1 MVSNTN
7 VPMTPGIFPP
17 RIFQR
22 WAGFGLICVNRA
34 KSRGAIC
41 SIRFAIGSSYK
52 QRLLSFLFVKARL
65 AIPPL
70 LYQYTT
76 AVLYLSINRRLF
88 SSGISKVFSEY
99 AMDLPCV
106 SIFFRSQ
113 YIYTKYLK
121 RSFQVQAFLAFWRY
135 TEIVERTAVCLT
147 SSAVFLFAAFPF
159 CHTDRYDFDFPS
171 F

>member
-70 LYQYTT
+70 TLSVYHCRTVFVNQPKVVFQRHFKGFFGICNRSSLRLHIFPFTIYLYKI
-76 AVLYLSINRRLF
+76 SKMF
-88 SSGISKVFSEY
+88 FPSSGI
-99 AMDLPCV
+99 LG
-106 SIFFRSQ
+106 I
-113 YIYTKYLK
+113 
-121 RSFQVQAFLAFWRY
+121 
-135 TEIVERTAVCLT
+135 LT
-147 SSAVFLFAAFPF
+147 L
-159 CHTDRYDFDFPS
+159 Y
-171 F
+171 